1 VDGTPTFFFGYP
13 IAGEDAITVE
23 RHLAG
28 AAGVA
33 PVIEAI
39 EALLNSLRDRQLR
52 IRTDR

>member
-1 VDGTPTFFFGYP
+1 M
-13 IAGEDAITVE
+13 TVE

-33 PVIEAI
+33 PVIDAI